1 MLLGYPRID
10 ANPEIEAETAR
21 TNQARA
27 QILMAIER
35 DKLEAEQQQAQARKQ
50 SRNAVAGSPLGQLI
64 RVSYER

>member
-10 ANPEIEAETAR
+10 ADPEIEAETAR

-35 DKLEAEQQQAQARKQ
+35 DKLETEQQQAQARKQ
-50 SRNAVAGSPLGQLI
+50 SRNAVAGSALGRLV
-64 RVSYER
+64 RMPYER